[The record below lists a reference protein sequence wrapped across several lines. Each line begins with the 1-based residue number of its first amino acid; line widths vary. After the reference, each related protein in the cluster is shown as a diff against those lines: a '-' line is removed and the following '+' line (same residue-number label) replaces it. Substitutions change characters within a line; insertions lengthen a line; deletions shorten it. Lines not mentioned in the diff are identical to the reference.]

1 MIKKTT
7 YVLLDDEGNVVR
19 YFDYPA
25 EGTVEIVEPKLTFN
39 EMLDKCGEALL

>member
-1 MIKKTT
+1 MT
-7 YVLLDDEGNVVR
+7 YVLLDDKGNVAR

-25 EGTVEIVEPKLTFN
+25 EGTVEIVEPKLTFD

>member
-1 MIKKTT
+1 MELVMW
-7 YVLLDDEGNVVR
+7 VLLDDEGNVVR

-25 EGTVEIVEPKLTFN
+25 EGTVEIVEPKLTFD